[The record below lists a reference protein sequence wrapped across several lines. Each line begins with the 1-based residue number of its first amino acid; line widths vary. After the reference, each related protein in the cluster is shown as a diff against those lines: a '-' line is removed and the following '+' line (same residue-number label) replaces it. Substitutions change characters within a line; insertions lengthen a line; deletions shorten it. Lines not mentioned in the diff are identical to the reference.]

1 MLALAHNPCIIEHM
15 DNKET
20 QMQHVDALVAI
31 LKRDMGAYD
40 VVHHGN
46 NNYSARSGY
55 CTIYF
60 VFVDGKIV
68 GDIWYE

>member
-1 MLALAHNPCIIEHM
+1 
-15 DNKET
+15 
-20 QMQHVDALVAI
+20 MQNVDALIAI
-31 LKRDMGAYD
+31 LKHDMGAYN
-40 VVHHGN
+40 VVHHGD
-46 NNYSARSGY
+46 NNYSARSGF

>member
-1 MLALAHNPCIIEHM
+1 M
-15 DNKET
+15 DSKET
-20 QMQHVDALVAI
+20 QMEHVDALVAI
-31 LKRDMGAYD
+31 MKHDMGAHSI
-40 VVHHGN
+40 VHHGEG
-46 NNYSARSGY
+46 NYSVRSGY

>member
-1 MLALAHNPCIIEHM
+1 ME
-15 DNKET
+15 
-20 QMQHVDALVAI
+20 HVDALVAI
-31 LKRDMGAYD
+31 MKHDMGAHSI
-40 VVHHGN
+40 VHHGEG
-46 NNYSARSGY
+46 NYSVRSGY